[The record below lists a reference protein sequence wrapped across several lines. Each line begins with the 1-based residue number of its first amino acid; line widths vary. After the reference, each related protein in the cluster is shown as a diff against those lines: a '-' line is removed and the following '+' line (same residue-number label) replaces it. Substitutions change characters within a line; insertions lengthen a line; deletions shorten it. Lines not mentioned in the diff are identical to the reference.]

1 MSRKT
6 TVGGQAVIEGVM
18 MRGAKGLA
26 TAVRLPNGNI
36 EVKKE
41 NYESISKKNKFFSF
55 PIVRGFISLI
65 ESLIIGMKSLEFSA
79 SFFEEEEE
87 EDSKFDKWFKNTFK
101 EKSNDIIMGI
111 SLVLSLAFA
120 TGLFF
125 ILPTV
130 LTSAVKKNITSSNVI
145 LNIIEGIIRV
155 IIFLLYIYLVGK
167 IEDIKRVYQ
176 YHGAE
181 HKTIFCYEAGEEL
194 TPENAQRFS
203 RFHPRCGTN
212 FLFLVMVISII
223 IFTFTGWK
231 SIPQRILSRVVLLPL
246 VSGVTYEVIRWLG
259 KSDNFFARF
268 IAAPG
273 LKLQGITTKEPDLTM
288 LEVAI
293 ASLKAAE
300 GIEDSK
306 ENENNCNAEVVVE
319 AESINEVLEDKASE
333 NK

>member
-1 MSRKT
+1 MSKKPS
-6 TVGGQAVIEGVM
+6 VGGQAVIEGVM

-26 TAVRLPNGNI
+26 TAVRLPNGSI
-36 EVKKE
+36 EIKKE
-41 NYESISKKNKFFSF
+41 EYTSISKKNNFFSL

-79 SFFEEEEE
+79 SFYEEEEE
-87 EDSKFDKWFKNTFK
+87 EPSKFDKWFKDTFK
-101 EKSNDIIMGI
+101 EKSNDIIMMFSLII
-111 SLVLSLAFA
+111 SLVLAM
-120 TGLFF
+120 GLFF

-130 LTSAVKKNITSSNVI
+130 LTSAVKKNITSSTVI
-145 LNIIEGIIRV
+145 LNVIEGIIRV
-155 IIFLLYIYLVGK
+155 AIFLLYIYSVGK
-167 IEDIKRVYQ
+167 IGDIKRVYQ

-181 HKTIFCYEAGEEL
+181 HKTIFCYEAGVEL
-194 TPENAQRFS
+194 TPENAQKFS

-231 SIPQRILSRVVLLPL
+231 SIPQRIVSRVILLPL

-259 KSDNFFARF
+259 KSNNGFSRF

-273 LKLQGITTKEPDLTM
+273 LKLQGITTLEPDLTM

-300 GIEDSK
+300 GIEEESIK
-306 ENENNCNAEVVVE
+306 TVVE
-319 AESINEVLEDKASE
+319 EAEAQEVEE
-333 NK
+333 VE

>member
-36 EVKKE
+36 EIKKE
-41 NYESISKKNKFFSF
+41 NYKSISKKNKFFSF
-55 PIVRGFISLI
+55 PIIRGFISLI

-101 EKSNDIIMGI
+101 EKSNDIIMGVSLVI
-111 SLVLSLAFA
+111 SLVFA

-130 LTSAVKKNITSSNVI
+130 LTSAVKKYITSSNVI

-212 FLFLVMVISII
+212 FLFLVMVISIV

-231 SIPQRILSRVVLLPL
+231 SIPQRILSRVLLLPV

-259 KSDNFFARF
+259 RSDNSFARF

-300 GIEDSK
+300 GIEDPKKS
-306 ENENNCNAEVVVE
+306 EDSCNAEVVVE
-319 AESINEVLEDKASE
+319 AESIDEVLEDKASE